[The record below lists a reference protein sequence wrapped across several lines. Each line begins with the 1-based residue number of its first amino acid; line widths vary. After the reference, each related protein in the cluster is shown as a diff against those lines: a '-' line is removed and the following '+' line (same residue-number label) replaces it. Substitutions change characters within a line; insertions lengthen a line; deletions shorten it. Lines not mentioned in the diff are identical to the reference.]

1 MINNKKIYA
10 LVIEARDA
18 IFLSAQ
24 YSTSLEQALAQAK
37 EEYKRINKITDDSG
51 LNGAKISLFTM
62 KTVDQ
67 LINENKSFKEDPNNR
82 EGMLLTPLEP
92 IPVLTPP
99 AFMDNIN
106 KTKIEINPEIDKLME
121 IAKRDSPE
129 NKNKLMKKIITNK
142 DPKMFEENKELFSK
156 NEIKYIE
163 EHLRG

>member
-1 MINNKKIYA
+1 
-10 LVIEARDA
+10 
-18 IFLSAQ
+18 
-24 YSTSLEQALAQAK
+24 
-37 EEYKRINKITDDSG
+37 
-51 LNGAKISLFTM
+51 M